1 MNTRS
6 LRELVALNIGLD
18 LGVLPPSMF
27 SMLVRMAIAS
37 TLIATPLIRHLTRG
51 QQRPVSVSGE
61 VAAA

>member
-37 TLIATPLIRHLTRG
+37 TLIATLIRHLTRG